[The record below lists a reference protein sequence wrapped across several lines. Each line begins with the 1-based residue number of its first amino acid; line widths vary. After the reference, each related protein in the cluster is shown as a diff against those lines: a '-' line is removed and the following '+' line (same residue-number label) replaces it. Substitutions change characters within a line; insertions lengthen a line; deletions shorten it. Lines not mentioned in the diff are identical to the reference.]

1 METLQKS
8 PAANKL
14 LPSLMV
20 KASNAYGDVAKN
32 VKMPPEI
39 ESQMARISLRSIL
52 KQAAKSITPADV
64 QQLNA
69 ALNKIKK
76 RSNLFVICPR
86 PFSIQIVV
94 LCDLLNTL
102 SEEKKESGGPYR
114 FGKILRAHY
123 IFSLFYPGV
132 RVQPLAFIVAFAA
145 LLFPQQGQCNTT
157 LCQLTVNVRI
167 VRFNVQALLYLSGK
181 SIRFGS
187 ALVMSSSTG
196 HCMACLSIS
205 AKTSRTVCREQ

>member
-8 PAANKL
+8 PVANKL

-32 VKMPPEI
+32 VKMAPEI
-39 ESQMARISLRSIL
+39 ESQMARTSLRSIL
-52 KQAAKSITPADV
+52 KQVAKSITSADV

-76 RSNLFVICPR
+76 ELIYLSYAHALSQFKLLFCVT
-86 PFSIQIVV
+86 
-94 LCDLLNTL
+94 LLNTL
-102 SEEKKESGGPYR
+102 SEEKKESGEPYR

-132 RVQPLAFIVAFAA
+132 RVRLLAFIVAFAV

-167 VRFNVQALLYLSGK
+167 VRFNVQ
-181 SIRFGS
+181 
-187 ALVMSSSTG
+187 
-196 HCMACLSIS
+196 MAF
-205 AKTSRTVCREQ
+205 TYSRY

>member
-8 PAANKL
+8 PVANKL

-39 ESQMARISLRSIL
+39 ERQMARTSLRSIL
-52 KQAAKSITPADV
+52 KQVAKSITPADV

-69 ALNKIKK
+69 ALDKIKK
-76 RSNLFVICPR
+76 NLIYLSYAHALSQFKLLFCVT
-86 PFSIQIVV
+86 
-94 LCDLLNTL
+94 LLNTL
-102 SEEKKESGGPYR
+102 SEEKKESGEPYR

-132 RVQPLAFIVAFAA
+132 RGRLLAFIVAFAA
-145 LLFPQQGQCNTT
+145 LL
-157 LCQLTVNVRI
+157 L
-167 VRFNVQALLYLSGK
+167 
-181 SIRFGS
+181 FGS

-205 AKTSRTVCREQ
+205 AKTSRTVCREQRAVVSIVRWL

>member
-14 LPSLMV
+14 LPSFMV

-39 ESQMARISLRSIL
+39 ERQMARTSLRSIL
-52 KQAAKSITPADV
+52 KQVAKSITPADV

-76 RSNLFVICPR
+76 RSNLFVICSR

-94 LCDLLNTL
+94 LCDPLEYTFRGEKRVRRTL
-102 SEEKKESGGPYR
+102 P
-114 FGKILRAHY
+114 IW
-123 IFSLFYPGV
+123 
-132 RVQPLAFIVAFAA
+132 
-145 LLFPQQGQCNTT
+145 
-157 LCQLTVNVRI
+157 
-167 VRFNVQALLYLSGK
+167 
-181 SIRFGS
+181 
-187 ALVMSSSTG
+187 
-196 HCMACLSIS
+196 
-205 AKTSRTVCREQ
+205 